1 MGALLAAGDGAAGAS
16 ASVQAG
22 HQGGGHEEVMR
33 VHEGQQGRGQEGIAG
48 VGETDVQCKGEA
60 LRLTC
65 NARGQVASDVALEV
79 DSRPDVVALLVA
91 RECEG

>member
-1 MGALLAAGDGAAGAS
+1 M
-16 ASVQAG
+16 
-22 HQGGGHEEVMR
+22 
-33 VHEGQQGRGQEGIAG
+33 
-48 VGETDVQCKGEA
+48 GETDVQCKGEA